1 VSRERTTTSF
11 AFVVLNDDRTKV
23 EPDVHVPVALP
34 SSAGAGASAKSC
46 KESTPAG
53 IEVAEAN
60 CGDQR
65 YMLDPAD
72 SVNELSPW
80 TASQYPEMLVPDVA
94 VQPSAAELTVEPT
107 IA

>member
-1 VSRERTTTSF
+1 
-11 AFVVLNDDRTKV
+11 
-23 EPDVHVPVALP
+23 
-34 SSAGAGASAKSC
+34 
-46 KESTPAG
+46 
-53 IEVAEAN
+53 
-60 CGDQR
+60 
-65 YMLDPAD
+65 MLDPAD